1 MAQIP
6 RGGHFDFHTSIFSI
20 MQGLGN
26 SFICCFVLWLYD
38 YLSIYQ
44 GVSRIKEGGGQ
55 KCAKRYNHCS
65 PPRKLLK
72 V

>member
-44 GVSRIKEGGGQ
+44 GVSRIKEGGG
-55 KCAKRYNHCS
+55 KNARSAIIIVH
-65 PPRKLLK
+65 LLENC
-72 V
+72 